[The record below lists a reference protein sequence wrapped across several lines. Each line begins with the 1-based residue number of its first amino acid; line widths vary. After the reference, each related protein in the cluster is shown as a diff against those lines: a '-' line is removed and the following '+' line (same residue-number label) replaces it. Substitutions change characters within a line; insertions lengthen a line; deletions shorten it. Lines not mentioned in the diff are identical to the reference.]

1 MRSSEEEN
9 KRMEMGRIEMR
20 SYEEENKRMQLGR
33 IEMEKLLKRELKDGG
48 RTNSR

>member
-1 MRSSEEEN
+1 MKKRK
-9 KRMEMGRIEMR
+9 KRMEMGRIEIR